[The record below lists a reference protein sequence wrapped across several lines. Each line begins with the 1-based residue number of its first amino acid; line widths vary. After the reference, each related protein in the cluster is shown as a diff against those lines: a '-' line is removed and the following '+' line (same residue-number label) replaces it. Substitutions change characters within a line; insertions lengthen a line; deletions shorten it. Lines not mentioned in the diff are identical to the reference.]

1 MTPQG
6 LSLTANYLETP
17 IKKQKTGVMKEYRF
31 RIIIILAAIALSI
44 ILLYPTYLDY
54 QNSKHIQSVVE
65 QKKQEILKQNPK
77 ISKSELEELL
87 TILEDSVKQSDPSY
101 IENRLKRLKL
111 GLDLQGGMRVVLEVN
126 TVKLLEKLANNPDQV
141 FNSLLAEAK
150 NEAETSDEPVVEILT
165 RKLQQKGIRLSRYFG
180 NIRQD
185 DTEIIAQ
192 LKKDSEDAVT
202 RAMEIIRNRVDQYGV
217 SEPSIQRQGSRRII
231 VELPGIA
238 KEEEAKQLLQ
248 GTALLEFRLV
258 KDPEF
263 TYQIMERIDKAL
275 AKVLAAGND
284 SLLAELSDTTKKSDT
299 TATADTTQKQLTE
312 EEFKQQHPFFS
323 VALLDPQGRSADAF
337 VKEDDRN
344 KILRWL
350 SMPEVKKEI
359 PDNVEFVFS
368 AKPIS
373 TTQDG
378 KKVYFMYLVNKQPEL
393 TGGVVTN
400 AVATLDPN
408 SSAPIVNMEMNSEG
422 AVEWARITGANIGKR
437 IAIMLDGKVFSAP
450 VVRGK
455 IPGGRSQ
462 IEGMENLDEAKLL
475 EIVLKAGA
483 LPAPVDVIEE
493 RIVGPSLGEDSVQG
507 GLNSALFGY
516 LAVAIFMIIY
526 YRQSG
531 SIAAGVLILTILF
544 ILSVLAG
551 FKATLTLPGIAGIVL
566 TIGMAVDA
574 NVLIFERIREELA
587 TGKTL
592 KASIDSGFSK
602 ALSAIIDSNIT
613 TFFTGIILYQFGT
626 GPVQGFALTLMIGI
640 ASTLFS
646 ALVISRLIFDY
657 LASKGAKISIG

>member
-1 MTPQG
+1 
-6 LSLTANYLETP
+6 
-17 IKKQKTGVMKEYRF
+17 MKEYRF

-44 ILLYPTYLDY
+44 YLLYPTYLDY
-54 QNSKHIQSVVE
+54 QNNKHIQSVVE

-87 TILEDSVKQSDPSY
+87 TIVEDSVKQSDPSY

-126 TVKLLEKLANNPDQV
+126 TAKLLEKLANNPDQV
-141 FNSLLAEAK
+141 FNSILAEAK
-150 NEAETSDEPVVEILT
+150 KEAEISDESVVDILA

-185 DTEIIAQ
+185 DAEIIAQ

-284 SLLAELSDTTKKSDT
+284 SLLAELSDTTKKADT
-299 TATADTTQKQLTE
+299 TAAADTTQKQLTE
-312 EEFKQQHPFFS
+312 EEFRQQHPFFS

-350 SMPEVKKEI
+350 SFPEVKKEI

-373 TTQDG
+373 TTEDG

-408 SSAPIVNMEMNSEG
+408 TSAPIVNMEMNSEG

-507 GLNSALFGY
+507 GLNSAIFGY
-516 LAVAIFMIIY
+516 LAVALFMIIY

-531 SIAAGVLILTILF
+531 SIAAGVLVFTILF
-544 ILSVLAG
+544 ILGVLAG

-602 ALSAIIDSNIT
+602 ALSAILDSNIT

>member
-1 MTPQG
+1 
-6 LSLTANYLETP
+6 
-17 IKKQKTGVMKEYRF
+17 MKEYRF

-44 ILLYPTYLDY
+44 YLLYPTYLDY

-77 ISKSELEELL
+77 ISKNELEELL
-87 TILEDSVKQSDPSY
+87 TVVEDSVKQSDPSY

-126 TVKLLEKLANNPDQV
+126 TAKLLEKLANNPDQV

-150 NEAETSDEPVVEILT
+150 KEAETSDEPVVDILT

-185 DTEIIAQ
+185 DAEIIAQ

-217 SEPSIQRQGSRRII
+217 SEPTIQRQGSRRII

-263 TYQIMERIDKAL
+263 TYPIMERIDKAL
-275 AKVLAAGND
+275 AKVLVAGND

-299 TATADTTQKQLTE
+299 TASADTTQKQLTE

-378 KKVYFMYLVNKQPEL
+378 KKVFFMYLVNKQPEL

>member
-1 MTPQG
+1 
-6 LSLTANYLETP
+6 
-17 IKKQKTGVMKEYRF
+17 MKEYRF

-44 ILLYPTYLDY
+44 YLLYPTFLDY
-54 QNSKHIQSVVE
+54 QNNKHIQSVVE
-65 QKKQEILKQNPK
+65 KKKQEILKQNPK

-87 TILEDSVKQSDPSY
+87 TIVEDSIKQSDPSI

-126 TVKLLEKLANNPDQV
+126 TTKLLEKLANNPDQV
-141 FNSLLAEAK
+141 FNSVLAEAK
-150 NEAETSDEPVVEILT
+150 KESETSDESVVDILA
-165 RKLQQKGIRLSRYFG
+165 RKLQQRGIRLSRYFG

-185 DTEIIAQ
+185 DAEIISQ

-217 SEPSIQRQGSRRII
+217 SEPTIQRQGARRVI

-263 TYQIMERIDKAL
+263 TYQLMERIDKAL

-299 TATADTTQKQLTE
+299 TAVSDTTQKQLTE
-312 EEFKQQHPFFS
+312 EEFRQQHPFFS

-344 KILRWL
+344 KIQKWL
-350 SMPEVKKEI
+350 SLPEIKKEI

-373 TTQDG
+373 TTEDG

-408 SSAPIVNMEMNSEG
+408 TSAPIVNMEMNSEG

-493 RIVGPSLGEDSVQG
+493 RIVGPSLGEDSIQG
-507 GLNSALFGY
+507 GLNSAIFGY
-516 LAVAIFMIIY
+516 LAVALFMIIY
-526 YRQSG
+526 YRQAG
-531 SIAAGVLILTILF
+531 SISAAVLILTILF

-574 NVLIFERIREELA
+574 NVLIFERMREELA

-602 ALSAIIDSNIT
+602 AMSAIIDSNIT

>member
-1 MTPQG
+1 
-6 LSLTANYLETP
+6 
-17 IKKQKTGVMKEYRF
+17 MKEYRF
-31 RIIIILAAIALSI
+31 RIILILAAVALSI
-44 ILLYPTYLDY
+44 YLLYPTYADY
-54 QNSKHIQSVVE
+54 QNNKHIKSVVE
-65 QKKQEILKQNPK
+65 QKKQEIKTQNPQ

-87 TILEDSVKQSDPSY
+87 SVVEDSIKQSDPSY
-101 IENRLKRLKL
+101 IQNRLKRLKL

-141 FNSLLAEAK
+141 FNSILDEARK
-150 NEAETSDEPVVEILT
+150 EAELSDESVVDIFAK
-165 RKLQQKGIRLSRYFG
+165 KLQQRGIRLSRYFG

-185 DTEIIAQ
+185 DAEIISQ

-231 VELPGIA
+231 VELPGVA

-258 KDPEF
+258 REPDF
-263 TYQIMERIDKAL
+263 TYQLMERIDKAI

-284 SLLAELSDTTKKSDT
+284 SLLAELSDTTTST
-299 TATADTTQKQLTE
+299 DTTQKQLTE
-312 EEFKQQHPFFS
+312 EEFRQQHPFFS

-337 VKEDDRN
+337 VREDDRP
-344 KILRWL
+344 KIQRWL
-350 SMPEVKKEI
+350 SLPEVKREM

-378 KKVYFMYLVNKQPEL
+378 KKVYLMYLVNKKPEL

-408 SSAPIVNMEMNSEG
+408 TSAPIVNMEMNSEG

-437 IAIMLDGKVFSAP
+437 IAIMLDGMVFSAP

-483 LPAPVDVIEE
+483 LPAPVDIIEE
-493 RIVGPSLGEDSVQG
+493 RIVGPSLGEDSVRG
-507 GLNSALFGY
+507 GLNAALYGY
-516 LAVAIFMIIY
+516 LAVALFMIFY

-531 SIAAGVLILTILF
+531 SIAAAVLILTILF

-551 FKATLTLPGIAGIVL
+551 FQATLTLPGIAGIVL

-574 NVLIFERIREELA
+574 NVLIFERMREELA

-592 KASIDSGFSK
+592 KASVDGGFSK
-602 ALSAIIDSNIT
+602 AMSAIIDSNIT